1 MCARR
6 KTLSRLAAIARGINL
21 SRRFALG
28 VSLAALALFASYA
41 EAGESSVTQDLALD
55 IGEAGELT
63 GVRMDNPL
71 NEDNWQGRGEWK
83 ARMTGNLDWYVGVSD
98 LAYFSFKGDMAWDE
112 AAGDRWSES
121 DSLRGSPVFRP
132 KEALLSVNAT
142 KIGASVMAGRT
153 SRRYGSAVM
162 MSVVD
167 FLTMDT
173 MENDAANHGKC
184 MAGLSLFRNPVSLEL
199 WYSPIASWVPD
210 EFRYKRASDGV
221 DAMVLAS
228 ASALVGVHRFGAVY
242 YHNGANSAGAYYS
255 GQVGDSL
262 IPYAECAV
270 SDRPLLA
277 TFVPDSVLSR
287 SDGASLDALVGCSVS
302 PRVGNVTAY
311 LEYRYR
317 SSGLTPDD
325 WDGLESAFASYPE
338 AMGQAARMRGSVAS
352 SLPYFY
358 TATHTVGIRI
368 QNASAIADR
377 IDYNL
382 NAFYLAPDGL
392 YLKAES
398 TLSLFDRMKI
408 SGIAESMVAL
418 GDKSEIGWWNETW
431 RLTLAA
437 RWTVTASE

>member
-1 MCARR
+1 MFA
-6 KTLSRLAAIARGINL
+6 SRERLV
-21 SRRFALG
+21 RFALC
-28 VSLAALALFASYA
+28 VSLVALAPVASL
-41 EAGESSVTQDLALD
+41 AGEGALPVTQDLALD
-55 IGEAGELT
+55 VSETGELA

-98 LAYFSFKGDMAWDE
+98 VAYFSFKGDMSWDE
-112 AAGDRWSES
+112 AAGDRWSEEE
-121 DSLRGSPVFRP
+121 SLRGSPVFRP
-132 KEALLSVNAT
+132 KEALVSVNAT
-142 KIGASVMAGRT
+142 SLGASVMAGRT

-167 FLTMDT
+167 FLSMDT

-184 MAGLSLFRNPVSLEL
+184 MAGLSFFRNPVSLEL
-199 WYSPIASWVPD
+199 WYSPIAKWVPD
-210 EFRYKRASDGV
+210 EFRYKSASDGV
-221 DAMVLAS
+221 DSMVLAS

-242 YHNGANSAGAYYS
+242 YHNGASSCGAYYS

-262 IPYAECAV
+262 IPYAEFAV
-270 SDRPLLA
+270 SDHPLLA
-277 TFVPDSVLSR
+277 PFVPDSAFSR

-317 SSGLTPDD
+317 SSGFTPAD
-325 WDGLESAFASYPE
+325 WDSLESALDSCPE
-338 AMGQAARMRGSVAS
+338 AMGQAARLRGSVAS
-352 SLPYFY
+352 RLPYFY
-358 TATHTVGIRI
+358 TATHTAGIRI
-368 QNASAIADR
+368 QNASAIADC

-398 TLSLFDRMKI
+398 TLSLFDRMKLL
-408 SGIAESMVAL
+408 GVAEAMVAL
-418 GDKSEIGWWNETW
+418 GDESEIGWWNETW

-437 RWTVTASE
+437 RWTVTTSE